1 VGVIDMAGIK
11 GQMRQKPTAG
21 ARARTWTAMRVL
33 GSFTIADV
41 MATAEVTRQNASK
54 YLVALERAGFLLRLK
69 DNVSGRAGSHIRYRL
84 VRNSGPEAPAVQTN
98 GDVLDLNTGTRYSQG
113 GEELGSAKRSGLI
126 DSQPAVLGCVLGLL
140 ATQPQVGAAAIER
153 HLREALRDVPGV
165 RVPSSTVIL
174 RWLHDRRPA
183 KPQEAR
189 R

>member
-1 VGVIDMAGIK
+1 MAGIK

-33 GSFTIADV
+33 VTFTIADV

-54 YLVALERAGFLLRLK
+54 YLVALERAGFLLRVR

-98 GDVLDLNTGTRYSQG
+98 GDVLDLNTGMRYGQAGEALG
-113 GEELGSAKRSGLI
+113 GATRSGLI

-140 ATQPQVGAAAIER
+140 ETQPQAGAAAIER
-153 HLREALRDVPGV
+153 HLRAALRDVPGV

-174 RWLHDRRPA
+174 RWLHDHRPTGR
-183 KPQEAR
+183 QGAR
-189 R
+189 Q